1 MAKIAR
7 VKIKESDLQRQII
20 DFINIQPR
28 LFCWRA
34 PSRGVFDVQRGVFR
48 TSDTIRGIS
57 DILGLVK
64 SSGRLFAIELKAPG
78 RPRRGSPEQELFLA
92 KIKSMGG
99 LSGVARSIEEVVEI
113 LKQDHSTGL

>member
-1 MAKIAR
+1 MAKIPR

-20 DFINIQPR
+20 EFINYQPR

-48 TSDTIRGIS
+48 KSDTILGVS
-57 DILGLVK
+57 DILGLIK
-64 SSGRLFAIELKAPG
+64 STGRMFAIELKAPS
-78 RPRRGSPEQELFLA
+78 RPRRGSPEQELFLD
-92 KIKSMGG
+92 KIKNMGG
-99 LSGVARSIEEVVEI
+99 LAGVARSIEEVVEI